1 VPYVV
6 IDGFRSGLDK
16 RRHELA
22 APPGVLTNCIN
33 MAVTRGGD
41 LETRKGLGPHGT
53 LPAGTHGLH
62 ALGDLLVVFTT
73 ASVSG
78 LPPGVVQR
86 VVPHP
91 TAPSTPIK
99 RVLCAES
106 FGGDVY
112 AIIEYDDGKVYHW
125 WGEVRVTELD
135 DLLKPIASNAD
146 VLNALA
152 AQLQSNPN
160 VASATVSGNTL
171 TVTMADKAEHTA
183 AAGVEHLA
191 EVTSGTFALTAQTTP
206 VADVAG
212 AEAVGILTMI
222 SRGDSGAREMRRI
235 DVYLDSVV
243 DLLGYS
249 SAGAV
254 VWNAG
259 ETPEDMAGKIRDR
272 INSNIGN
279 HGWTATTVGNSV
291 WFSPPAGTYAAGNG
305 ITVKYVKANIRIAQP
320 TDPAVGYVTQGGRDP
335 VVGVAQTFTFTIGGT
350 FNDRAVYWLELDG
363 VRYTIR
369 GFDNATPR
377 VCLAHANKMF
387 IATGQMVY
395 FSALQNARRWLGG
408 NGAGFIVASG
418 QAPDTAS
425 VTALAQ
431 YRGRLVVFQRRGC
444 QIWNMPEDERQAA
457 LLSKLSS
464 MGRVPRR
471 GFVDIGG
478 GDLLFITDTGIRS
491 LRTREMIDAP
501 FISDIGS
508 PIDEL
513 VVKAVDNM
521 TPEQFDN
528 SIAAVEPTTG
538 QIWFVLGPGD
548 QYTQK
553 IFVLSYYPEEKISAW
568 AEFIFTIDIHDLA
581 VVNGRLYVR
590 SGDEIY
596 VYGGYSG
603 QVWPGAGVTNQI
615 VSTPWMSFGR
625 PGDAR
630 GEIAVEVIGSGTF
643 DVTAYVEPDLPNNH
657 LAPVSFDAAG
667 KRVAPILLPGRTS
680 HLKLEFTSTAERRNI
695 ISQVIV
701 HGARID
707 GR

>member
-6 IDGFRSGLDK
+6 IDGFRGGLDK

-41 LETRKGLGPHGT
+41 LETRKGLVLHGV
-53 LPAGTHGLH
+53 LPDGTHGLH
-62 ALGDLLVVFTT
+62 ALGDQLVVFTIE
-73 ASVSG
+73 SVTG
-78 LPPGVVQR
+78 LPQGVVQR

-99 RVLCAES
+99 QVLCAES

-112 AIIEYDDGKVYHW
+112 AIIEYDDGKVHHW
-125 WGEVRVTELD
+125 WGETRVIELD
-135 DLLKPIASNAD
+135 DLLKPITSNAD
-146 VLNALA
+146 VLNTFA

-191 EVTSGTFALTAQTTP
+191 EVTSGTFALTAQIAP
-206 VADVAG
+206 VADVTG

-279 HGWTATTVGNSV
+279 HGWTAITVGNSV
-291 WFSPPAGTYAAGNG
+291 WFSPPAGTYDAGNG

-320 TDPAVGYVTQGGRDP
+320 TDPAVGYVTQGGRNP
-335 VVGVAQTFTFTIGGT
+335 VVGVSQTFTFTIGGT
-350 FNDRAVYWLELDG
+350 FNDKAVYWLEIDG
-363 VRYTIR
+363 IRYTVR

-538 QIWFVLGPGD
+538 QVWFVLGPGD

-553 IFVLSYYPEEKISAW
+553 IFVLSYYPDEKISAW
-568 AEFIFTIDIHDLA
+568 AEFVFTVDIHDLA
-581 VVNGRLYVR
+581 VVKGRLYVR
-590 SGDEIY
+590 SGNDIY

-603 QVWPGAGVTNQI
+603 QVWSGAGYANQF
-615 VSTPWMSFGR
+615 VDTSWMSFGR

-630 GEIAVEVIGSGTF
+630 GDIAVEIIGDGSF
-643 DVTAYVEPDLPNNH
+643 EVTARVEPDLPSNR
-657 LAPVSFDAAG
+657 LTPVVFDAAG
-667 KRVAPILLPGRTS
+667 KRTAPILLPGRTS

-695 ISQVIV
+695 ISQIIV
-701 HGARID
+701 HGVRID